1 MNHPSQDRFDDLENL
16 HTHDEYIL
24 DRTNESSQRVNV
36 SVSDEV
42 LNSEEIS
49 GLDEIAELI
58 SKGYED
64 IRASNPEIWSKEEQI
79 DEIIAEVIR
88 KKSYRAFEQLMS
100 PFEGFIGIDW
110 VSTKSTKISFSF
122 IISVNTKVKT

>member
-49 GLDEIAELI
+49 GLNEIAELI

-64 IRASNPEIWSKEEQI
+64 IRASNPEI
-79 DEIIAEVIR
+79 
-88 KKSYRAFEQLMS
+88 
-100 PFEGFIGIDW
+100 
-110 VSTKSTKISFSF
+110 
-122 IISVNTKVKT
+122 

>member
-100 PFEGFIGIDW
+100 PFEGFIGIDR